1 VRCRDFAAPLTGAT
15 TTYILYHVERYSE
28 SRLDRVFSA
37 LSDPT
42 RRKILARLEKESA
55 LSLSDLAEP
64 FEMTL
69 PAVMKH
75 VRILAD
81 TGLVRR
87 FKTGRTVWV
96 EIEAGS
102 MKGLMEWLDSH
113 RLFWSKSLDR
123 LAAYA
128 ERKERQLGSK
138 GR

>member
-1 VRCRDFAAPLTGAT
+1 M
-15 TTYILYHVERYSE
+15 
-28 SRLDRVFSA
+28 FSA

-42 RRKILARLEKESA
+42 RRKILARLEKEST

-75 VRILAD
+75 VRILSE

-102 MKGLMEWLDSH
+102 MKGLMDWLESH

-138 GR
+138 AR

>member
-1 VRCRDFAAPLTGAT
+1 M
-15 TTYILYHVERYSE
+15 ERYNE
-28 SRLDRVFSA
+28 RRLDLIFSA

-42 RRKILARLEKESA
+42 RRKILARLEKEA
-55 LSLSDLAEP
+55 TLSVSDLAQP

-75 VRILAD
+75 LTILSD
-81 TGLVRR
+81 IGLVRR

-102 MKGLMEWLDSH
+102 MKGLMDWLESH

-123 LAAYA
+123 LAEYA

-138 GR
+138 GK